1 MPPPGHIM
9 PTHNIDFDCYTDD
22 MQLYVP
28 LKLGTTDVPWITVR
42 IWMSKNVLQFKNPNQ
57 K

>member
-9 PTHNIDFDCYTDD
+9 STHNIDFDCYTDD

-28 LKLGTTDVPWITVR
+28 LKLGTTDVAWIIVR
-42 IWMSKNVLQFKNPNQ
+42 MWMSKNVLQS
-57 K
+57 